1 MVKGLSISA
10 QDGVT
15 WKAMLLWKAAGSDM
29 LKRQQAMITISHTL
43 SLVKNNFTR
52 AEYVKSLSK
61 LMGIGR
67 KDLEASV
74 KNAGENTA
82 TVIEDE
88 DERLFKLPEGV
99 DPAFVAEWGFYELK
113 NGPRKTGYW
122 FDMGRDKRPFE
133 VSNFVV
139 TPLFHLFSTNKE
151 MNKRMLE
158 IDNGFFAKTVEI
170 QSRRMIS
177 VEGFSGD
184 IMEEGNFLFHG
195 ARPHLIR
202 LNDYWGDKFAI
213 CV

>member
-61 LMGIGR
+61 LMRIGR

-88 DERLFKLPEGV
+88 DERLFKLPDRKSTSLNSSHITISYAV
-99 DPAFVAEWGFYELK
+99 FCLK
-113 NGPRKTGYW
+113 KKKKKKT
-122 FDMGRDKRPFE
+122 KI
-133 VSNFVV
+133 SK
-139 TPLFHLFSTNKE
+139 TNKKKKDKK
-151 MNKRMLE
+151 KR
-158 IDNGFFAKTVEI
+158 IK
-170 QSRRMIS
+170 R
-177 VEGFSGD
+177 
-184 IMEEGNFLFHG
+184 
-195 ARPHLIR
+195 
-202 LNDYWGDKFAI
+202 K
-213 CV
+213 